1 MLTIPF
7 GKTMTYGEIADRI
20 AKQKGLS
27 KMSAQAVGGAV
38 GHNSISLIIPCH
50 RVVGTNGS
58 LTGYA
63 GGIEK
68 KSTTAHIRE
77 NGYVIIFR
85 TEERNSLMIS
95 LNAKTIQ
102 KSFTEQAKNFETK
115 SMNFTKQEYLEH
127 MISCVKPQKTD
138 TVLEVAAG
146 TCICGRSLA
155 PFVKNVTCLD
165 MTTAMLAVGKA
176 EAAKQKLL
184 NMNFVQG
191 DAEKLPFSDNSFD
204 IVISRLAFH
213 HFPNTKR
220 CFSEMVRVLKTG
232 GKLVV
237 MDMEA
242 AEETLRNTEDE
253 IETLRDPSH
262 MRNLSKEEFT
272 EMFQESRLPITTM
285 DCTELPV
292 SLSAWLV
299 LTNTPTQ
306 IAADISKRF
315 MDEINGSGLTGFN
328 PYENNGKIY
337 FNQRWLMMIGKKL

>member
-1 MLTIPF
+1 
-7 GKTMTYGEIADRI
+7 
-20 AKQKGLS
+20 
-27 KMSAQAVGGAV
+27 
-38 GHNSISLIIPCH
+38 
-50 RVVGTNGS
+50 
-58 LTGYA
+58 
-63 GGIEK
+63 
-68 KSTTAHIRE
+68 
-77 NGYVIIFR
+77 
-85 TEERNSLMIS
+85 MIS
-95 LNAKTIQ
+95 ANAKTIQ
-102 KSFTEQAKNFETK
+102 KSFTEQAQNFETK

-155 PFVKNVTCLD
+155 PCVKNVTCLD

-176 EAAKQKLL
+176 EAAKQRLL
-184 NMNFVQG
+184 NMDFVQG
-191 DAEKLPFSDNSFD
+191 DAEKLSFSDNSFD

-213 HFPNTKR
+213 HFPNPKR

-272 EMFQESRLPITTM
+272 EMFQDSRLQR
-285 DCTELPV
+285 CTKG
-292 SLSAWLV
+292 
-299 LTNTPTQ
+299 T
-306 IAADISKRF
+306 
-315 MDEINGSGLTGFN
+315 
-328 PYENNGKIY
+328 
-337 FNQRWLMMIGKKL
+337 